1 MCAMYLGADHG
12 EGLTL
17 RGVDLAG
24 HDAAARL
31 VLRQLQLS
39 QPTARPA
46 AQKTNVVCHLHAP
59 RDVFVV
65 PLPLVIASQGVHDPC
80 KPF

>member
-1 MCAMYLGADHG
+1 MGCHLGADHG

-31 VLRQLQLS
+31 ILWQLQLS

-46 AQKTNVVCHLHAP
+46 AQEADVIRHLRTPIDAFCL
-59 RDVFVV
+59 DKESAQQATAA
-65 PLPLVIASQGVHDPC
+65 IS
-80 KPF
+80 